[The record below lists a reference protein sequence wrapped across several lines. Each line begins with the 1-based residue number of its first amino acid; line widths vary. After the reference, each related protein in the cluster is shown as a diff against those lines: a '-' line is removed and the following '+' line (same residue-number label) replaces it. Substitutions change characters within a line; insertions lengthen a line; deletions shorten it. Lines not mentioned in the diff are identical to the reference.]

1 MDFVTAEEKFNELQA
16 RIRRGEPMSED
27 QYQEEL
33 AKLMVQ
39 DDTGVFW
46 SLEPGTG
53 RWLYFNGTEWVPG
66 MPPTTPAAPPPMP
79 TMTAP
84 IIETPQ
90 TYEPPSYQ
98 TPAQGSTYHAP
109 PPYQEPAPS
118 MEQGAPEATPSYYV
132 PSDTPPPTDYAGTYG
147 GSQTYAS
154 DEGGHSLYAPSSN
167 QVPLPQSESMPTYM
181 RMPEPDTTGVPTGGI
196 PPRPVREASPL
207 AVPGGER
214 AWLPFAFGALVLL
227 LCAVVLFFGVRGL
240 PQFNGGTA
248 GNQPTEEPTAEETE
262 VLPTETVEFQPTEE
276 QQPTEEPTA
285 EPQATE
291 APQPVTATTTDV
303 LNIRQGP
310 KSATKS
316 LGKLPKGTEVTAI
329 GRNADSS
336 WLQINIPDSVGSGQ
350 GWVSAQFVTVNGDVN
365 SLPVTDSPDGSLQPQ
380 PADTPAG

>member
-66 MPPTTPAAPPPMP
+66 MPPPPSAPPVVAAPVV
-79 TMTAP
+79 
-84 IIETPQ
+84 ETP
-90 TYEPPSYQ
+90 
-98 TPAQGSTYHAP
+98 STYQPYASQAP
-109 PPYQEPAPS
+109 AYQEPAP
-118 MEQGAPEATPSYYV
+118 EAVEPVQDSTSYYV
-132 PSDTPPPTDYAGTYG
+132 PSDVTRPVDYQGGYNQGGYNQGGYNQGAYNQTTYTGTPSYEDNTAGSAY
-147 GSQTYAS
+147 
-154 DEGGHSLYAPSSN
+154 
-167 QVPLPQSESMPTYM
+167 VPLSSTGQPMDADSMPTYV
-181 RMPEPDTTGVPTGGI
+181 RMPEPDPTVGAGGI

-240 PQFNGGTA
+240 PQFSGATV
-248 GNQPTEEPTAEETE
+248 QDPTEEPTEEVD
-262 VLPTETVEFQPTEE
+262 VLPTETAEIEPTEMPQPTV
-276 QQPTEEPTA
+276 QPTPEPPPT
-285 EPQATE
+285 PV
-291 APQPVTATTTDV
+291 PQPVTAAATDV

-310 KSATKS
+310 DRTTPS
-316 LGKLPKGTEVTAI
+316 LGKLQPQQSVTVI
-329 GRNADSS
+329 GRNGDGT
-336 WLQINIPDSVGSGQ
+336 WLQIVRPDGGGN
-350 GWVSAQFVTVNGDVN
+350 GWVSAEFVTLTGDIN
-365 SLPVTDSPDGSLQPQ
+365 TLPVVSGDGGGAAPV
-380 PADTPAG
+380 PTETPTG